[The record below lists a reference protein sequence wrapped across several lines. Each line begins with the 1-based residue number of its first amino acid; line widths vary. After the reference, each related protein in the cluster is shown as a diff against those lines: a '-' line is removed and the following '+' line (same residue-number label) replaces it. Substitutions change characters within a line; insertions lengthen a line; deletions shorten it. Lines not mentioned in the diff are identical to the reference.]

1 MLLPVGLPVL
11 ACPLVTAG
19 LDAAGLDAA
28 GLGAVGVTAA
38 VRRDAGLFSET
49 LKVPQGFGREIHR
62 P

>member
-11 ACPLVTAG
+11 ACPLVT
-19 LDAAGLDAA
+19 AGLDAA

-49 LKVPQGFGREIHR
+49 LKAPQGFGHEIHR